1 MDTMATWFGLADGH
15 IDFSIEIESDANL
28 FFARHELDDQLH
40 AILRRS
46 FRTGNPPKMVLYGDW
61 GVGKTHTMRHLQYVI
76 AHTDD
81 YKANVVFVEL
91 PDITAKS
98 TFQVAHSALL
108 DALGLEKV
116 KEWMLQYQTR
126 HPDAKDRIRA
136 FTQSDDVANAFT
148 NLFMGEGSRIAWD
161 WLRGLTLNAGEARLV
176 GLPPSLLQSNQ
187 LVKILQTMGHL
198 CRVVEDRLL
207 VYMLDEATKL
217 GYVTNADSVNHWLN
231 AFKLLADQQ
240 EKDVGLIISGSWT
253 DMDLMPFPLQD
264 LQVVSRFGEPNYIPL
279 HPLDEAGTRVFLQAL
294 LDEWIDDAKQEALI
308 AAYATE
314 ANGESID
321 STSFP
326 FTHEGLSVAI
336 SYMCRRGAMTTPRDI
351 QTDLDDLLNRA
362 IDEKRHL
369 LSSSYVNG
377 LVAAA

>member
-1 MDTMATWFGLADGH
+1 METMASWFGLADGH
-15 IDFSIEIESDANL
+15 IDFSIENDANANL
-28 FFARHELDDQLH
+28 FFARHDLDDQLN

-61 GVGKTHTMRHLQYVI
+61 GVGKTHAMRHLEFVI
-76 AHTDD
+76 ANTED
-81 YKANVVFVEL
+81 YRAIVVFVEL
-91 PDITAKS
+91 PDITARS

-108 DALGLEKV
+108 DALGIEKV
-116 KEWMLQYQTR
+116 KEWMLQYQTK
-126 HPDAKDRIRA
+126 HPNARERIRE
-136 FTQSDDVANAFT
+136 FTQSDDVATAFT

-161 WLRGLTLNAGEARLV
+161 WLRGISLSAGDARLV
-176 GLPPSLLQSNQ
+176 ALPPSLLQSNQ

-198 CRVVEDRLL
+198 CRVVEERLL

-231 AFKLLADQQ
+231 ALKLLADQQ

-279 HPLDEAGTRVFLQAL
+279 HPLDEAGTRVFLTAL
-294 LDEWIDDAKQEALI
+294 LDEWIDDSKQQDLI
-308 AAYATE
+308 AAYPAETDGE
-314 ANGESID
+314 AID
-321 STSFP
+321 ASSFP
-326 FTHEGLSVAI
+326 FTNEGLGVAI
-336 SYMCRRGAMTTPRDI
+336 AYMCRRGSITTPRDI

-362 IDEKRHL
+362 IDEERHI
-369 LSSSYVNG
+369 LSSGYVNA
-377 LVAAA
+377 LVSAG